1 MFVDNIRIFARA
13 GKGGNGLVS
22 FRRAKFVPKGGPDG
36 GDGGDGGSVILEV
49 DPHTNDLRSFFYD
62 PKLIATDGVGGQSA
76 KKCPPAP
83 LSTAAMP
90 LPWRRRPGWNG
101 KVKALNWKK

>member
-36 GDGGDGGSVILEV
+36 GDGGDGGSVILKWIRTRMTCV
-49 DPHTNDLRSFFYD
+49 LFFM
-62 PKLIATDGVGGQSA
+62 IQ
-76 KKCPPAP
+76 
-83 LSTAAMP
+83 
-90 LPWRRRPGWNG
+90 N
-101 KVKALNWKK
+101 

>member
-36 GDGGDGGSVILEV
+36 GDGGDGVK
-49 DPHTNDLRSFFYD
+49 DLRKCS
-62 PKLIATDGVGGQSA
+62 LIAFGHYLH
-76 KKCPPAP
+76 
-83 LSTAAMP
+83 LSSF
-90 LPWRRRPGWNG
+90 
-101 KVKALNWKK
+101 

>member
-36 GDGGDGGSVILEV
+36 GDGGDGAVG
-49 DPHTNDLRSFFYD
+49 
-62 PKLIATDGVGGQSA
+62 AGVGHLLECGHIGGVLTRMTCVLFFMIQ
-76 KKCPPAP
+76 
-83 LSTAAMP
+83 
-90 LPWRRRPGWNG
+90 N
-101 KVKALNWKK
+101 

>member
-1 MFVDNIRIFARA
+1 MFVDNIRIFAKA

-49 DPHTNDLRSFFYD
+49 DKGLEVYFTVLIEFFWSKERIMEVYLNSIEMG
-62 PKLIATDGVGGQSA
+62 KGIYG
-76 KKCPPAP
+76 AP
-83 LSTAAMP
+83 N
-90 LPWRRRPGWNG
+90 WR
-101 KVKALNWKK
+101 LQ

>member
-36 GDGGDGGSVILEV
+36 GDGGDGMRPSSNLFCYSGKQRV
-49 DPHTNDLRSFFYD
+49 DTEW
-62 PKLIATDGVGGQSA
+62 K
-76 KKCPPAP
+76 
-83 LSTAAMP
+83 
-90 LPWRRRPGWNG
+90 RRNL
-101 KVKALNWKK
+101 A

>member
-36 GDGGDGGSVILEV
+36 GDGGDGGSARIKRIL
-49 DPHTNDLRSFFYD
+49 RIRKY
-62 PKLIATDGVGGQSA
+62 
-76 KKCPPAP
+76 
-83 LSTAAMP
+83 
-90 LPWRRRPGWNG
+90 
-101 KVKALNWKK
+101 

>member
-36 GDGGDGGSVILEV
+36 GAVLTKKELFDGSIKAV
-49 DPHTNDLRSFFYD
+49 
-62 PKLIATDGVGGQSA
+62 A
-76 KKCPPAP
+76 KCF
-83 LSTAAMP
+83 
-90 LPWRRRPGWNG
+90 N
-101 KVKALNWKK
+101 